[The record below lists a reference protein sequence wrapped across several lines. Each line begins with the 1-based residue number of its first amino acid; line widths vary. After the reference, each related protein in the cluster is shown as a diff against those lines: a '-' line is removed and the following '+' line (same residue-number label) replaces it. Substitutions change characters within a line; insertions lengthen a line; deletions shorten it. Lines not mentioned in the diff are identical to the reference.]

1 MRALYPIA
9 NSRYRARMR
18 REGTNP
24 ENVQMEDVLCDF
36 CRCHWSEEIP
46 FIEGHHGSCVC
57 GPCLTA
63 AYRRVVTAKASDA
76 SPGYRCTMCLEE
88 RPDPCFESPTHAG
101 SFICERCIKLA
112 AGALVRDGES
122 GWTRPS

>member
-1 MRALYPIA
+1 
-9 NSRYRARMR
+9 MR

-24 ENVQMEDVLCDF
+24 DNVQMEDVLCDF
-36 CRCHWSEEIP
+36 CLANWTLEVP

-63 AYRRVVTAKASDA
+63 AYRHVVLAKSNDA
-76 SPGYRCTMCLEE
+76 APGARCTMCLEE
-88 RPDPCFESPTHAG
+88 RTDPGYRSPTRAEA
-101 SFICERCIKLA
+101 FICERCIKLA
-112 AGALVRDGES
+112 AGALVRDKES